1 MPRHDFTE
9 ALRYILKV
17 MYTWREAGQAL
28 RGLLRNPGLV
38 VCAVLLLG
46 VGIGAGTVTFSVVN
60 AFWLRPL
67 GVQQP
72 EKLVRLVKIRPRIG
86 ARSSFPVELMEELQK
101 QPKLFRKVG
110 AGHEFA
116 ALYEDGVRR
125 ERVLVGAV
133 SRSYF
138 EVMGVG
144 GDGVWLTARFRDRC
158 FGAGAE
164 VAGKA
169 ISLRGLRFVVA
180 GVLPEG
186 FHGTGL
192 EAGPDLFVTIG
203 VEQLRRSADLEIVA
217 RLADGVPLKVAEE
230 RAYALYVAS
239 DEDVVGR
246 NEFAAESLQHGVSR
260 LRAQAE
266 MATRLAM
273 GGAGVL
279 ALMVCLNLSGLLL
292 ARVLGRAREMV
303 VRRALGATAWRVVLG
318 VLVESGALVV
328 AGCVV
333 GLGLAQIGIGWVN
346 RVLPPVRL
354 LDNST
359 VENVLR
365 LELDWRVFGFVVLLS
380 AAALVLVALAP
391 MLEAAKANPGMRGQ
405 RGRGW
410 KWLVGMQVGVCTAL
424 LFGAVAVGGS
434 VRNLWNEQSG
444 MARKQIVSFTLRDE
458 SEKALVGVM
467 RRWSEAV
474 RGLDGVDAVGYSTI
488 RMLRGSGL
496 KTTTWRA
503 GEMVPKAEF
512 MNTSM
517 MAVGPGYFEA
527 MGQRWLEGQ
536 VMRERMLH
544 GLEQVVV
551 NETFARRFGNGG
563 SVVGKQFG
571 SGVGKVAKAEFEVVG
586 VVSDAKYRSMR
597 EPMQPVV
604 YGLVD
609 EEASKLT
616 LVVKVKG
623 EPKGI
628 TGAVL
633 AELKRIGGNWMAE
646 DVTTLEED
654 IEASIWTE
662 RALGWVSWLFAG
674 VAGLVAS
681 MGLAGL
687 MAFLVRARRKEI
699 AVRVAVGA
707 ERRDLWWLVIGDV
720 LRPVGLGLIGGMLVG
735 VGLLEMASG
744 VLYGM
749 SSQDGW
755 VGLVVALV
763 VGGIGVGA
771 SVLPARQ
778 AMGIEPAEALRG
790 D

>member
-1 MPRHDFTE
+1 
-9 ALRYILKV
+9 

-28 RGLLRNPGLV
+28 RGLWRSPGLV

-86 ARSSFPVELMEELQK
+86 ARSSFPVALMEAMQK
-101 QPKLFRKVG
+101 QPEMFRKVG
-110 AGHEFA
+110 AGHEFMT
-116 ALYEDGVRR
+116 LYEDGVRR

-144 GDGVWLTARFRDRC
+144 GDGVWLTSRFRDRC
-158 FGAGAE
+158 FGIGAG
-164 VAGKA
+164 VVGKA
-169 ISLRGLRFVVA
+169 VTLRGLRFVVS

-192 EAGPDLFVTIG
+192 EAGPDLFVTTG
-203 VEQLRRSADLEIVA
+203 VEQLQRGDDLEIVA
-217 RLADGVPLKVAEE
+217 RLVDGVPMKVAEE
-230 RAYALYVAS
+230 RAYALYAAS
-239 DEDVVGR
+239 GEDVVGR
-246 NEFAAESLQHGVSR
+246 NEFAVESLEHGVSR

-303 VRRALGATAWRVVLG
+303 VRRALGATAGRIVLG
-318 VLVESGALVV
+318 VLVESGAMVL
-328 AGCVV
+328 AGGVV
-333 GLGLAQIGIGWVN
+333 GLGLALVGMGWVN

-359 VENVLR
+359 VENAMR

-380 AAALVLVALAP
+380 VVAVVLVALAP
-391 MLEAAKANPGMRGQ
+391 MLEAAKANPGSRGQ

-410 KWLVGMQVGVCTAL
+410 KLLVGAQVGVCTAL

-467 RRWSEAV
+467 KRWSEAV
-474 RGLDGVDAVGYSTI
+474 RGLDGVEAVGYSTI
-488 RMLRGSGL
+488 RMLRGSGQ
-496 KTTTWRA
+496 KTTMGRA
-503 GEMVPKAEF
+503 GEMVPKGEF
-512 MNTSM
+512 LNTST

-527 MGQRWLEGQ
+527 MGQRRLEGQ
-536 VMRERMLH
+536 VMRERMVN

-551 NETFARRFGNGG
+551 NETFAKRFGNGG
-563 SVVGKQFG
+563 SVVGKRFG
-571 SGVGKVAKAEFEVVG
+571 FGAGKVVPAEVEVVG

-604 YGLVD
+604 YGLVR
-609 EEASKLT
+609 EEAGKLT
-616 LVVKVKG
+616 LVVRAKDA
-623 EPKGI
+623 PKGMV
-628 TGAVL
+628 GAVL
-633 AELKRIGGNWMAE
+633 AELKRVGGNWMAE

-687 MAFLVRARRKEI
+687 MAFLVRARRTEI

-707 ERRDLWWLVIGDV
+707 ERRDLWWLVMGDV
-720 LRPVGLGLIGGMLVG
+720 VRPVGCGLVGGMVVG

-749 SSQDGW
+749 SSRDGW

-771 SVLPARQ
+771 SVLPARE

-790 D
+790 E